1 MKKIYAFLL
10 CLIML
15 NSFGQEGTIIPN
27 FNYTGGS
34 LQKIARASNGNILGL
49 THDNTVVRINAL
61 TGAIT
66 SFAIPHSATAIY
78 GQSDGSILVG
88 GNMNFSHTVNGITYR
103 KILKYSSTGVFDPSF
118 QCNITSYGE
127 ISVITEQPD
136 TNPNPNNILVGS
148 MTEVTQAQRLHR
160 LSPNGTVDDSFL
172 GFLPMDLI
180 NHGGIMAITTYS
192 DGRILIGGNFTNY
205 RGTVRNGIARL
216 GVNGAVEPFNVTGFI
231 GGVAAIA
238 IQPDNKILIGGTF
251 EHETTPATVK
261 RYNLIRTDNAGVVET
276 NFAPAF
282 TNPLYV
288 DYAYGINDIKIQS
301 CGSKIIISGGIQKG
315 IVRLNN
321 TDGTDDATFNS
332 GGAGFEMNGA
342 RQIILDP
349 NDNIFTCGG
358 PVYNA
363 TAVNQIVKLSGT
375 STLTA
380 VPDAITLTIP
390 AGSTTTSTLNVLA
403 NDKYNSI
410 GATINNVDI
419 HPALNPEIPGI
430 NFTYA
435 TGEITIAPN
444 TTPGTYVYT
453 YTICPKSGT
462 AAACG
467 CKTTTATITVIAG
480 PPLIKLVANSDTFI
494 TACVD
499 GAAGGFGGNI
509 TTNDTMDGGPID
521 FNKVTVS
528 ITNNGGMQNVSV
540 STNGVLSIPA
550 NTPSGIYTITYQ
562 ICQKNAVNCASATVR
577 ICVNNGFN
585 PGTGAN
591 NTIHAIA
598 LQPNGQ
604 IIIGGEFTEYDGKQ
618 RNRIARLNFDLS
630 LDTSFDPNGDGF
642 NGTVHALALVNNNIL
657 VGGSFTGT
665 GGTIQKAKHLLARL
679 DSNGNVDDTFT
690 NNTFSQLSTNTEGA
704 AVYSIVVHPLSDI
717 YIGGSFDKIFGYT
730 NKAKITKLNS
740 NGAVASAFISPF
752 VEGWG
757 AAKNITLISTSIGS
771 LNPGIYVGGRDLKLP
786 GSLAEQTSV
795 ILCKINTS
803 GTIDTN
809 FALGKAPQS
818 LPYEI
823 SSMAYTATT
832 GFIVTGGFD
841 NYNGASMRNIAKID
855 RTNGSAIT
863 SFNPG
868 SSTGDFFERI
878 HAVAIDNTT
887 NKIIIGGIFTKF
899 NTNPAKKI
907 ARLNSDGSFDASFN
921 TGNGTPGTG
930 LEHGILKIE
939 GYGVNALKIQADG
952 RIVVGGRFL
961 TFNGMQAKYITR
973 LSQDTPVI
981 QGRKN
986 MYTEEN
992 VSKGISIYPNP
1003 SEGVFNI
1010 DFRGYDEN
1018 TFDITIY
1025 NALGQLIHK
1034 GLVTPQNTNQIDLT
1048 SFGAGSYFITL
1059 QNANETINKIVVK
1072 K

>member
-10 CLIML
+10 SLIMY
-15 NSFGQEGTIIPN
+15 SAFGQDGTLEPSTV
-27 FNYTGGS
+27 FNYGSTSSAKKICKDSAGNYIVLTENNNIVKMEPGGNV
-34 LQKIARASNGNILGL
+34 LFTITLPAGNY
-49 THDNTVVRINAL
+49 NV
-61 TGAIT
+61 
-66 SFAIPHSATAIY
+66 IY
-78 GQSDGSILVG
+78 GQSNGGILVSGDFVNYNYLGQTYNWILRYTSTGAFDPNFKCNFLPSGYARFAPAVISEQPTVTNRLLIG
-88 GNMNFSHTVNGITYR
+88 GRKTVSGTGIKLLYRIDSNTGLVDTTFNAFPLESDLQAGMHVSTISTYSNGSMIVGGEFSTYNGASAGNVIKLNANGGHDTSYGVTGITVSSSAILSSIIQPDG
-103 KILKYSSTGVFDPSF
+103 KILLGGSFTHTPTGKKGLIRTSSTGIVETGFGLNFNPAPVVKDIKIECNLNILICGEFDKGIIRLNNNGDLDGNFNNNIGADTSNINSMAVSGSTGIYIAGNFTEYNSTPTPTSIARLKGAQINNIVVTNDVFNVVQNGSANIKNILSTASYNGNPATIANV
-118 QCNITSYGE
+118 NITASLNNP
-127 ISVITEQPD
+127 VITGID
-136 TNPNPNNILVGS
+136 FNLNTGIITVNP
-148 MTEVTQAQRLHR
+148 VTQA
-160 LSPNGTVDDSFL
+160 GTY
-172 GFLPMDLI
+172 
-180 NHGGIMAITTYS
+180 T
-192 DGRILIGGNFTNY
+192 
-205 RGTVRNGIARL
+205 
-216 GVNGAVEPFNVTGFI
+216 
-231 GGVAAIA
+231 
-238 IQPDNKILIGGTF
+238 
-251 EHETTPATVK
+251 
-261 RYNLIRTDNAGVVET
+261 
-276 NFAPAF
+276 
-282 TNPLYV
+282 
-288 DYAYGINDIKIQS
+288 
-301 CGSKIIISGGIQKG
+301 
-315 IVRLNN
+315 
-321 TDGTDDATFNS
+321 
-332 GGAGFEMNGA
+332 
-342 RQIILDP
+342 
-349 NDNIFTCGG
+349 
-358 PVYNA
+358 
-363 TAVNQIVKLSGT
+363 
-375 STLTA
+375 
-380 VPDAITLTIP
+380 
-390 AGSTTTSTLNVLA
+390 
-403 NDKYNSI
+403 
-410 GATINNVDI
+410 
-419 HPALNPEIPGI
+419 
-430 NFTYA
+430 FTY
-435 TGEITIAPN
+435 TL
-444 TTPGTYVYT
+444 
-453 YTICPKSGT
+453 CPKVG
-462 AAACG
+462 CG
-467 CKTTTATITVIAG
+467 VCKTATITVIVG
-480 PPLIKLVANSDTFI
+480 PPLLKLVANSDTFI
-494 TACVD
+494 TACID
-499 GAAGGFGGNI
+499 GVAGGFGGNV
-509 TTNDTMDGGPID
+509 TTNDTMDSGPID

-540 STNGVLSIPA
+540 SATGVLSIPA
-550 NTPSGIYTITYQ
+550 NTPSGIYTVTYQ
-562 ICQKNAVNCASATVR
+562 ICQKNTVNCATAIVT

-591 NTIHAIA
+591 NTIHAIV
-598 LQPNGQ
+598 LQPNGK

-630 LDTSFDPNGDGF
+630 LDETFDPTGKGF
-642 NGTVHALALVNNNIL
+642 NGTVYALALVDNNIL
-657 VGGSFTGT
+657 VGGAFTGT

-690 NNTFSQLSTNTEGA
+690 NNTFSQLSTNPEGA

-730 NKAKITKLNS
+730 NKAKISKLNS
-740 NGAVASAFISPF
+740 NGTVASAFTSPF

-757 AAKNITLISTSIGS
+757 TAKNITLISTSISS
-771 LNPGIYVGGRDLKLP
+771 LNPGIYVGGRELKLP

-795 ILCKINTS
+795 ILCKINTT

-1034 GLVTPQNTNQIDLT
+1034 GSVTPQNTNQIDLT